1 MEAVNQAKEPTSKG
15 TGVFD
20 QMDKMPDISLKELY
34 YVLKASRRKLKQ
46 KFQNGN
52 IEQKLSSL

>member
-1 MEAVNQAKEPTSKG
+1 METVNQVKEQTSKG

-46 KFQNGN
+46 KFHNGS
-52 IEQKLSSL
+52 IEPNLSSL